1 MTLVCVVH
9 LSIYIFYNTFP
20 LFQRKQNYLQTIPFM
35 KKKFQKSHE
44 AASLSYQYE
53 FLLDSR
59 DFLENEKL
67 PVWLTY
73 YRGLPSYL
81 FVQ

>member
-1 MTLVCVVH
+1 MALVCVVH

-20 LFQRKQNYLQTIPFM
+20 LFQRKQNYLQT
-35 KKKFQKSHE
+35 FQKSHE